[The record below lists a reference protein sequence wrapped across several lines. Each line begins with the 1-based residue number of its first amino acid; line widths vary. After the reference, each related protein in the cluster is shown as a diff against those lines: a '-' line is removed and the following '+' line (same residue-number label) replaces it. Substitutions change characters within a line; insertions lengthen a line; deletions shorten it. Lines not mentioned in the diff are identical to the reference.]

1 MTIPSLKLPNWLPI
15 IALIA
20 IAGIIWLSIP
30 TCRGVKKQAVAVDST
45 AIVQYKQDT
54 AALHSRIRVT
64 EGVAS
69 KEKHRAD
76 SLQKIVN
83 AYDAKL
89 DTKAKTINDL
99 IAKVKKLQS
108 ASDTSAYADAVDEL
122 VDQVQEGIALVNQY
136 RSKVDSLT
144 KVLWT
149 TIKADSAS
157 KSDLHQLSVECNNF
171 AFKLQLDVQRLR
183 EDSAVLSNKLN
194 KSKKVTRIAI
204 LVAAIEAAILVLQ
217 R

>member
-1 MTIPSLKLPNWLPI
+1 MNINFNISKTVLVIAAI
-15 IALIA
+15 IVV
-20 IAGIIWLSIP
+20 GVIWISIP
-30 TCRGVKKQAVAVDST
+30 TCRGVKKQPVAVDSSM
-45 AIVQYKQDT
+45 IVHYKEDT
-54 AALHSRIRVT
+54 AALHSRIRLT

-69 KEKHRAD
+69 AEKRRAD

-89 DTKAKTINDL
+89 DNKAKTINDL

-136 RSKVDSLT
+136 RNKVDSLT
-144 KVLWT
+144 NVLWN

-157 KSDLHQLSVECNNF
+157 KADLHQLSVECNNF

-183 EDSAVLSNKLN
+183 EDSAVLSNKLG
-194 KSKKVTRIAI
+194 KSKKVTRISILINAI
-204 LVAAIEAAILVLQ
+204 LGALVILEK
-217 R
+217 